1 MGYTEAARLQ
11 SLDCHCGLRIHQAN
25 FEPVKLRVRAT
36 PNASRSEVIAW
47 EDDAQAG
54 RILRVR
60 VAAPPV
66 EGKANAALRDF
77 LARSLGLS
85 KSKVVLEKGGSTR
98 FKSFEIPDGTKLPW

>member
-1 MGYTEAARLQ
+1 MRM
-11 SLDCHCGLRIHQAN
+11 
-25 FEPVKLRVRAT
+25 KLRVRAT
-36 PNASRSEVIAW
+36 PNAHRSEVIGW

-77 LARSLGLS
+77 LAKTLGLS
-85 KSKVVLEKGGSTR
+85 KSKVVLQKGNASR
-98 FKSFEIPDGTKLPW
+98 FKSFEIPDGTPLP